1 MAITVALGG
10 MCLQVGGDLGLQ
22 RREEHPSCPL
32 AGDLVEHGAATDL
45 VILRLPPSHRQH
57 GCCLPAAAHA
67 GAAVAQAGRYAAGVT
82 GSTIHNFRSYLLREM
97 PRVLWHCART
107 VRVDP
112 ARAGAPGRLLPQ
124 PRRALEAA
132 RRLELLE
139 QPGGLAT
146 GIRSSSA
153 ISAASVSRSSGNQSR
168 IASTASCAGVR
179 AGIAG

>member
-82 GSTIHNFRSYLLREM
+82 GSTIHNFRSYLR
-97 PRVLWHCART
+97 
-107 VRVDP
+107 DP
-112 ARAGAPGRLLPQ
+112 SNLQVGCSTHPGR
-124 PRRALEAA
+124 AKWD
-132 RRLELLE
+132 
-139 QPGGLAT
+139 GL
-146 GIRSSSA
+146 
-153 ISAASVSRSSGNQSR
+153 
-168 IASTASCAGVR
+168 
-179 AGIAG
+179 